1 MAPTREDIAAAYR
14 RYAPA
19 LHRRCVALLGSA
31 EDAHEVVHDSFV
43 RYWSVAWRGEASGF
57 TVLYRIA
64 TNAAIDRLRRRRT
77 AEQVPPEP
85 ELPRSGRVADA
96 LDLARLVHGLA
107 DDDVT
112 IAVLYHVDGY
122 TQDEIAS
129 ALELS
134 RPTIAKAIARVT
146 DHVRKRAARF
156 AIASPATAARAATP
170 EAARRS
176 IASPATAARAATP
189 EAARRSI
196 SRRNG

>member
-1 MAPTREDIAAAYR
+1 MAPTREDIATAYR

-19 LHRRCVALLGSA
+19 LHRRCVVLLGSV

-43 RYWSVAWRGEASGF
+43 RYWSGAWRGDASTF

-64 TNAAIDRLRRRRT
+64 TNAAINRLRRRRT
-77 AEQVPPEP
+77 AERTLPEP
-85 ELPRSGRVADA
+85 EPSCTSRVADA
-96 LDLARLVHGLA
+96 LDLARLVHGLD

-122 TQDEIAS
+122 TQDDIAR

-146 DHVRKRAARF
+146 EHVRKRATRF
-156 AIASPATAARAATP
+156 AAPGAHTML
-170 EAARRS
+170 RRS
-176 IASPATAARAATP
+176 R
-189 EAARRSI
+189 
-196 SRRNG
+196 